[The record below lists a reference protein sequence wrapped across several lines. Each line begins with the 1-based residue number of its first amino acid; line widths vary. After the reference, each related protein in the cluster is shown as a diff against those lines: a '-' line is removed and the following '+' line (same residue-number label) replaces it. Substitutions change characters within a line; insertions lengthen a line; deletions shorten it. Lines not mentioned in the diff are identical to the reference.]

1 MLVYCDSMIFIYYLD
16 LAGPFQVRAAKR
28 LATVQSAGD
37 QIAFSDLT
45 RLECRVVPMR
55 VGDMLTLS
63 KFDAFFALP
72 DVRWVPITTA
82 VYDRATHMR
91 ATYEFKT
98 ADAIHLAAAVE
109 HGCDV
114 FLTND
119 TRLSGCPD
127 IAVEVL
133 P

>member
-45 RLECRVVPMR
+45 RLECRVTPIR
-55 VGDMLTLS
+55 LGDTLTLS

-82 VYDRATHMR
+82 VFDRAKQMR
-91 ATYEFKT
+91 ATYELKT
-98 ADAIHLAAAVE
+98 PAAIHQAAPGA
-109 HGCDV
+109 HWCDV

-119 TRLSGCPD
+119 TRLSGCPE
-127 IAVEVL
+127 ITVEVL